1 MPNMSEP
8 NPELAA
14 QFEKEDAERKAAR
27 ANRDGQMTTVG
38 KAANFYIN
46 KYWYFAYR
54 YRTGVSRGEKFFSPL
69 KQYLSLFEVPGSINL
84 SGKTCFSYRW
94 YLLKC

>member
-27 ANRDGQMTTVG
+27 ANRDSQMG
-38 KAANFYIN
+38 G
-46 KYWYFAYR
+46 
-54 YRTGVSRGEKFFSPL
+54 TGMLHICG
-69 KQYLSLFEVPGSINL
+69 GS
-84 SGKTCFSYRW
+84 FRPA
-94 YLLKC
+94 

>member
-27 ANRDGQMTTVG
+27 ANRDTQMGPGMFITH
-38 KAANFYIN
+38 
-46 KYWYFAYR
+46 
-54 YRTGVSRGEKFFSPL
+54 RT
-69 KQYLSLFEVPGSINL
+69 SLFL
-84 SGKTCFSYRW
+84 
-94 YLLKC
+94 